1 MPIYT
6 KTGDAG
12 TTSLANNQR
21 VSKADERLQMY
32 GTADEL
38 NSFVGLLRA
47 ALPATSADTDAE
59 LAEIQ
64 SRLFDLGAAL
74 ACAEG
79 DWIGEN
85 DTHHLEQRIDAMQ
98 ATLKPLR
105 AFVLPAGNE
114 VVARCHICRTVT
126 RRLER
131 AMVAFAE
138 QNETAQKD
146 PKMAEYMRYVNR
158 LSDYFFVLSRYLGE
172 QTGAEVCVWKGK
184 D

>member
-12 TTSLANNQR
+12 TTSLANNER
-21 VSKADERLQMY
+21 VSKADERLNMY

-47 ALPATSADTDAE
+47 ALPAQCADTDAE

-74 ACAEG
+74 ACAKG
-79 DWIGEN
+79 DWIGEK
-85 DTHHLEQRIDAMQ
+85 DTHHLEQRIDVMQ
-98 ATLKPLR
+98 ATLQPLR

-114 VVARCHICRTVT
+114 VVARCHVCRTVT

-138 QNETAQKD
+138 QNVTAQDD
-146 PKMAEYMRYVNR
+146 PKMAEYRRYVNR

-172 QTGAEVCVWKGK
+172 KTGAEVSVWG
-184 D
+184 